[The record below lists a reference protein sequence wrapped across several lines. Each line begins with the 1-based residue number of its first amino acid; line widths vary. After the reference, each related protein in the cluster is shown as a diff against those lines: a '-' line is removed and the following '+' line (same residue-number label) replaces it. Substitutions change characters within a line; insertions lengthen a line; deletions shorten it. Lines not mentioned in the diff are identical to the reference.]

1 MKLALGR
8 QMNDQE
14 ISFLRAFNAKE
25 MPDSEVAR
33 SFVSSNNFSKLS
45 GAWNALILG
54 PRGSGKTTLL
64 KMLRLPALRMWA
76 GDDADQFRLAMNF
89 TGVFVPA
96 DITWSEMIEALG
108 RKKMAPDLREA
119 VVQSMF
125 CTNVLLALTEA
136 FESRLIPTANAV
148 AKDYRLASCDSAT
161 LTAALA
167 VIADHWSLKP
177 KILSLSGIKAAL
189 QSRLLLI
196 QTVVAKCVK
205 GQAAVVDDLDTQL
218 PFLHLHA
225 TTAVE
230 VAVNQFDTAIGDD
243 NGKWALLFDEFE
255 IAPAEMQSM
264 VFRRF
269 RSAGNKVF
277 YKVGLAPCTAHTM
290 GSLAKMSEA
299 TSTNDYI
306 YVELWYSEKR
316 LALEF
321 SEKLFRSIMSR
332 SSNGAANSSPTEIFG
347 ANHFVVED
355 GNDPDV
361 VAQPYGKGEHWKLVF
376 ESLREKDETFARF
389 LSNKRIDPANLE
401 TSPTTETGN
410 TVRKIAPLV
419 AFRDAFRRDGQHSAK
434 RGRKKLNFAYSG
446 WEAISAICE
455 GNPRWL
461 IGILNMM
468 MAAEALGATAVKP
481 STQVDKIRE
490 ATESFSSMLSTV
502 PLTSRGIETTQQ
514 IDKLLRQ
521 IGEYFFARLVTDDFV
536 EEPPLSFWVDEK
548 VSADI
553 QAAIRIAINHGALIS
568 ISDPVVKVEGFED
581 LVGKRFRL
589 AYLLA
594 PRFKLPLRATKAVAL
609 STILTHAKA
618 AAAPNLLA
626 TSSQMPLL

>member
-1 MKLALGR
+1 
-8 QMNDQE
+8 MNDQE

-33 SFVSSNNFSKLS
+33 SFVSSKNFSKLA

-76 GDDADQFRLAMNF
+76 GDDAEKYRAAINF

-108 RKKMAPDLREA
+108 RKKLTPDLREA
-119 VVQSMF
+119 IVQSVF
-125 CTNVLLALTEA
+125 CTNVLLALTDA
-136 FESRLIPTANAV
+136 FEARLTPTANAI

-167 VIADHWSLKP
+167 VIADHWGLKP
-177 KILSLSGIKAAL
+177 RIMSLSGIKASL

-196 QTVVAKCVK
+196 QAGVAKYVK
-205 GQAAVVDDLDTQL
+205 KQAGVVEDLEAQL
-218 PFLHLHA
+218 PFLYLHA

-230 VAVNQFDTAIGDD
+230 VAVNQFDSAIGDD

-255 IAPAEMQSM
+255 IAPAEMQSL

-290 GSLAKMSEA
+290 GSLANMSEA
-299 TSTNDYI
+299 TSSNDYVHI
-306 YVELWYSEKR
+306 QLWYPEKR
-316 LALEF
+316 SALEF

-332 SSNGAANSSPTEIFG
+332 SNNGTPNLSPTEIFG
-347 ANHFVVED
+347 ANHFVVD
-355 GNDPDV
+355 DDNDVDA

-389 LSNKRIDPANLE
+389 LLNKRIDPANLN
-401 TSPTTETGN
+401 TSTTTETGN

-419 AFRDAFRRDGQHSAK
+419 AFRDAFRREGQHSAK

-461 IGILNMM
+461 IGVLNMM

-481 STQVDKIRE
+481 STQVDKIKE
-490 ATESFSSMLSTV
+490 ATESFSSMLSMV
-502 PLTSRGIETTQQ
+502 PLASRGIQTTEQ

-521 IGEYFFARLVTDDFV
+521 IGEYFFARLVSDDFV
-536 EEPPLSFWVDEK
+536 EEPPLSFRIDEK
-548 VSADI
+548 VSPDI
-553 QAAIRIAINHGALIS
+553 QAAVRIAINHGALIN
-568 ISDPVVKVEGFED
+568 IPDPDVKAEGFD
-581 LVGKRFRL
+581 ILIGKRFRL

-594 PRFKLPLRATKAVAL
+594 PRFKLPLRATKAVSL
-609 STILTHAKA
+609 SAILAHAKVSS
-618 AAAPNLLA
+618 APDLLA